1 MERRTFWAQ
10 DLSLYH
16 YLGCDSPMEEPFLV
30 EILTDLATRC
40 LDALQLAAV
49 PCSRPY
55 PSNTDYLP
63 NVPRQKLHTYEAE
76 PNPLFVPRTGYHK
89 HTSSPGCQPS
99 TANTQKARPEHPSGD
114 RSRVSSD
121 SEDDHWRAARKA
133 SSEKGHGRRHLQDTI
148 PKPLPS
154 HPYPGRPSLFC
165 RTIITARGDGVAS

>member
-89 HTSSPGCQPS
+89 HPSSSVCQPS
-99 TANTQKARPEHPSGD
+99 TANTQKAKPGHPVGIGPASAPTRKTTTGE
-114 RSRVSSD
+114 RR
-121 SEDDHWRAARKA
+121 ERQAARKA
-133 SSEKGHGRRHLQDTI
+133 MADGTFKTQSPNRFPVIPTPDGPVSSAEQL
-148 PKPLPS
+148 
-154 HPYPGRPSLFC
+154 
-165 RTIITARGDGVAS
+165 